1 MQAPTESHRKPTNAF
16 APTAYRLQPSLL
28 RAFVPAR
35 ERFVYP
41 QCWGHNA
48 GFVTLDLDWKRM
60 KVMFTRPATR
70 TTLAVLFTLSL
81 GGFALADEGM
91 WLFTKPPAK
100 YLKEKYGF
108 EPTAQWLEHVQKSSV
123 RFNTGGSGSFVSAD
137 GLVMTNHHVGLGAL
151 QKLSSKGKDYVK
163 DGFYAKTRDE
173 ELKCDDLELNVL
185 WNIEDV
191 TDRIKGTV
199 TKEMSTADAN
209 TARRKMTSTVEKECE
224 DKTKLDCQVV
234 TLYKG
239 GKYNLY
245 QYKRFTEVRLVMA
258 PEQDIAFFGG
268 DNDNFEYPRF
278 DLDMCF
284 FHVYEDGK
292 PLKPEHYLK
301 WSAEGAADG
310 ELVFVSGHPGGTQR
324 LNTVDH
330 LKFMRD
336 VEAPLNLHRLW
347 RREVQL
353 ATFSARTTEFER
365 IAAGDFFGVQNSRK
379 ARTGI
384 LAGLQD
390 PQLFQKKMEAEKRL
404 RAAVDANP
412 DYKGQWGDA
421 WDKVAAAL
429 KTHREFYVRSRSIG
443 INSDLF
449 SIARNLV
456 RLAEEKPKP
465 SPERLRE
472 YNDAAL
478 DSLYL
483 QLYSPAPIYDDLE
496 VDRIASSLASMAE
509 SLGGDD
515 PYVQKALGGMSPRA
529 RAEAL
534 VKGTKLKD
542 VALRKKIAE
551 GGTEAIASST
561 DPMIKFAVDLDAE
574 SRALRKRFEDEIE
587 GALKDSYAKIAAASF
602 AINGEDAYPDATF
615 TLRLAFGPVKGYKEG
630 GQNIPPFTTFDG
642 MYQRATERKGQ
653 KGFEL
658 PKVWWD
664 RKDKLD
670 LKTPFNFVS
679 TADIIGGNSGSP
691 VVNKKGEVVGLI
703 FDGNIQ
709 SLVLDL
715 VYTEE
720 QGRSVS
726 VDSRAMIE
734 AMKKIY
740 DARLLADEILK
751 R

>member
-1 MQAPTESHRKPTNAF
+1 MT
-16 APTAYRLQPSLL
+16 
-28 RAFVPAR
+28 
-35 ERFVYP
+35 
-41 QCWGHNA
+41 
-48 GFVTLDLDWKRM
+48 
-60 KVMFTRPATR
+60 TR
-70 TTLAVLFTLSL
+70 TIARTACAAVC
-81 GGFALADEGM
+81 GFAASSLVMADEGM

-108 EPTAQWLEHVQKSSV
+108 EPTTAWLEHVQKSCV

-137 GLVMTNHHVGLGAL
+137 GLVMTNHHVGSDNLEKFSTPEKNL
-151 QKLSSKGKDYVK
+151 LKT
-163 DGFYAKTRDE
+163 GFYAKTRDE
-173 ELKCDDLELNVL
+173 ELKCEDLELNVL
-185 WNIEDV
+185 WTIEDV
-191 TDRIKGTV
+191 TDRIKGAATR
-199 TKEMSTADAN
+199 EMSTAEAN
-209 TARRKMTSTVEKECE
+209 TARRKMTSVTEKECE
-224 DKTKLDCQVV
+224 DATKLDCQVV

-245 QYKRFTEVRLVMA
+245 KYKRFTDVRLVMA

-268 DNDNFEYPRF
+268 DHDNFEYPRF
-278 DLDMCF
+278 NLDMCF

-292 PLKPEHYLK
+292 PFKPEHYLK
-301 WSAEGAADG
+301 WSTEGAADG
-310 ELVFVSGHPGGTQR
+310 EVVFVAGHPGNTQR
-324 LNTVDH
+324 LNTVEH

-336 VEAPLNLHRLW
+336 VDAPFNLHRLW

-353 ATFSARTTEFER
+353 ATFSARNTEFER
-365 IAAGDFFGVQNSRK
+365 IAAGDFFGVQNGRK

-384 LAGLQD
+384 LTGLQD
-390 PQLFQKKMEAEKRL
+390 PQLMQKKADAEKKL

-421 WDKVAAAL
+421 WDKVSAAL
-429 KTHREFYVRSRSIG
+429 KAHREFYIRSRSIG
-443 INSDLF
+443 ISSDLF
-449 SIARNLV
+449 GIARNLV
-456 RLAEEKPKP
+456 RLAEEKTKP

-483 QLYSPAPIYDDLE
+483 QLYSPSPIYDDLE
-496 VDRIASSLASMAE
+496 MDRIASSLAFMAE
-509 SLGGDD
+509 TLGGDD
-515 PYVQKALGGMSPRA
+515 PYVQKALGGLSPRA

-542 VALRKKIAE
+542 VDLRKKIAE
-551 GGTEAIASST
+551 GGTEAIASSA
-561 DPMIKFAVDLDAE
+561 DPMIKFAVDLDPE
-574 SRALRKRFEDEIE
+574 SRSLRKRFEDEIE
-587 GALKDSYAKIAAASF
+587 GALKDSYGKIAAAQF

-630 GQNIPPFTTFDG
+630 GKDVPAFTNFEG
-642 MYQRATERKGQ
+642 MFQRATERKGQ

-664 RKDKLD
+664 RKDKLN

-691 VVNKKGEVVGLI
+691 AINKKGEVVGLI

-715 VYTEE
+715 AYTED
-720 QGRSVS
+720 QARSVS
-726 VDSRAMIE
+726 VDVRAMIE

-740 DARLLADEILK
+740 DAGAMADEILK

>member
-1 MQAPTESHRKPTNAF
+1 
-16 APTAYRLQPSLL
+16 
-28 RAFVPAR
+28 
-35 ERFVYP
+35 
-41 QCWGHNA
+41 
-48 GFVTLDLDWKRM
+48 M
-60 KVMFTRPATR
+60 KFMR
-70 TTLAVLFTLSL
+70 LFTCVAAVVILALSSL
-81 GGFALADEGM
+81 AFADEGM
-91 WLFTKPPAK
+91 WLFTKPPTK

-108 EPTAQWLEHVQKSSV
+108 EPTPTWLEHVQKSSV
-123 RFNTGGSGSFVSAD
+123 RFNTGGSGSLVSSN
-137 GLVMTNHHVGLGAL
+137 GLVMTNHHVGSDNLEKFSTPEKNL
-151 QKLSSKGKDYVK
+151 LKT
-163 DGFYAKTRDE
+163 GFYAKTNDE
-173 ELKCDDLELNVL
+173 ELKCEDLELNIL
-185 WNIEDV
+185 WQIDDV
-191 TDRIKGTV
+191 TERVKGAA
-199 TKEMSTADAN
+199 TKEMSSADAN
-209 TARRKMTSTVEKECE
+209 TARRKMMSTVEKECE
-224 DKTKLDCQVV
+224 DATKLDCQVV

-245 QYKRFTEVRLVMA
+245 KYKRFTDVRLVMA
-258 PEQDIAFFGG
+258 PEQEIAFFGG
-268 DNDNFEYPRF
+268 DTDNFEYPRF

-284 FHVYEDGK
+284 FRVYEDGK
-292 PLKPEHYLK
+292 PLKPAHYLK
-301 WSAEGAADG
+301 WSQSGSNDG
-310 ELVFVSGHPGGTQR
+310 DLVFVSGHPGGTRR
-324 LNTVDH
+324 LNTVEH

-336 VEAPLNLHRLW
+336 VESPLSLHRLW

-353 ATFSARTTEFER
+353 QTFMARNEEFER

-390 PQLFQKKMEAEKRL
+390 PAIMNKKMDAEKKL

-421 WDKVAAAL
+421 WDGISQAEK
-429 KTHREFYVRSRSIG
+429 KFREFYARRGVGPSG
-443 INSDLF
+443 DLF
-449 SIARNLV
+449 STARTLV
-456 RLAEEKPKP
+456 RLAEELPKP

-483 QLYSPAPIYDDLE
+483 DLYSPKPIYDDLE
-496 VDRIASSLASMAE
+496 INRLASGLSFMAE
-509 SLGGDD
+509 MLGYDD
-515 PYVQKALGGMSPRA
+515 PYVQKALGGMSPQA

-542 VALRKKIAE
+542 VEVRKKIAE
-551 GGTEAIASST
+551 GGTGAIAAST
-561 DPMIKFAVDLDAE
+561 DPMIRLAAELDPEA
-574 SRALRKRFEDEIE
+574 RALRKRYEDEIE
-587 GALKDSYAKIAAASF
+587 AAEREGYAKIAAAHF
-602 AINGEDAYPDATF
+602 AINGEDTYPDATF
-615 TLRLAFGPVKGYKEG
+615 TLRLAFGPVKGYKEAG
-630 GQNIPPFTTFDG
+630 KDVPPFTTFDG

-670 LKTPFNFVS
+670 LKTPYNFVC

-691 VVNKKGEVVGLI
+691 VVNTKGEVVGLI

-709 SLVLDL
+709 SLVLDIA
-715 VYTEE
+715 YTET
-720 QGRSVS
+720 QARAVS

-740 DARLLADEILK
+740 DAGPLAEEILK

>member
-1 MQAPTESHRKPTNAF
+1 MNRLVRR
-16 APTAYRLQPSLL
+16 TALVAVIGVAASS
-28 RAFVPAR
+28 FV
-35 ERFVYP
+35 
-41 QCWGHNA
+41 
-48 GFVTLDLDWKRM
+48 M
-60 KVMFTRPATR
+60 
-70 TTLAVLFTLSL
+70 
-81 GGFALADEGM
+81 ADEGM
-91 WLFTKPPAK
+91 WLFTKPPTK

-108 EPTAQWLEHVQKSSV
+108 EPTPQWLEHVQKSSV

-137 GLVMTNHHVGLGAL
+137 GLVMTNHHVGSDNLEKFSTPEKNL
-151 QKLSSKGKDYVK
+151 LKT
-163 DGFYAKTRDE
+163 GFYAKSRDE
-173 ELKCDDLELNVL
+173 ELKCEDLELNVL

-191 TDRIKGTV
+191 TDRIKGVV
-199 TKEMSTADAN
+199 TKVMSAADAN
-209 TARRKMTSTVEKECE
+209 TARRKMTSTAEKECE

-239 GKYNLY
+239 GKYQMY
-245 QYKRFTEVRLVMA
+245 QYKRFTDVRLVMA

-310 ELVFVSGHPGGTQR
+310 ELVFVSGHPGNTQR
-324 LNTVDH
+324 LNTVEH

-336 VEAPLNLHRLW
+336 VEAPFNLHRLW

-353 ATFSARTTEFER
+353 QTFMARNTEFER
-365 IAAGDFFGVQNSRK
+365 IASGDFFGVQNSRK
-379 ARTGI
+379 DRTGI
-384 LAGLQD
+384 LTGLQD
-390 PQLFQKKMEAEKRL
+390 PQLMQKKMEAEKKL

-421 WDKVAAAL
+421 WDKVTAAL
-429 KTHREFYVRSRSIG
+429 KAHREFYIRSRSIG
-443 INSDLF
+443 ISSDLF
-449 SIARNLV
+449 GIARNLV

-496 VDRIASSLASMAE
+496 MDRIASSLAFMTE
-509 SLGGDD
+509 TLGADD
-515 PYVQKALGGMSPRA
+515 PYVQKALGGLSPRA

-587 GALKDSYAKIAAASF
+587 GTLKDSYAKIAAANF

-630 GQNIPPFTTFDG
+630 GKDVPPFTNFEG

-679 TADIIGGNSGSP
+679 TADTIGGNSGSP

-715 VYTEE
+715 AFTEE
-720 QGRSVS
+720 QARSVS
-726 VDSRAMIE
+726 VDCRAMIE

-740 DARLLADEILK
+740 DAGALADEILK